1 MRIAAII
8 SAVLA
13 ILALISIVV
22 TFPIEGTYASKAK
35 LIQRVEKNEC
45 ASLFGDEGT
54 KIGSP
59 QQMII
64 EDPKAFMGEPNAEG
78 IYQVDDK
85 YLKDNNI
92 PPLQLKTVSFVLS
105 MARMGLG
112 AALLILGASA
122 FFLWKKSLKTA
133 APSQ

>member
-8 SAVLA
+8 SAILAVLA
-13 ILALISIVV
+13 LVSIIV
-22 TFPIEGTYASKAK
+22 TFPVEGSFASKAK
-35 LIQRVEKNEC
+35 LIQRVEKNEG

-64 EDPKAFMGEPNAEG
+64 EDPKAFIGEPDAEG
-78 IYQVDDK
+78 VYQVDDK

-112 AALLILGASA
+112 VAALIFGVAA
-122 FFLWKKSLKTA
+122 FFLFKKSQMPA
-133 APSQ
+133 AASQ